1 MRKVPASFGN
11 VGTINDHK
19 YKSDLFS
26 YEIMI
31 GFGGLVLNWS
41 VLVFLKLHLELE

>member
-11 VGTINDHK
+11 VGTINDNK

-31 GFGGLVLNWS
+31 GFGGFGFKLVCM
-41 VLVFLKLHLELE
+41 VFLELHLELE